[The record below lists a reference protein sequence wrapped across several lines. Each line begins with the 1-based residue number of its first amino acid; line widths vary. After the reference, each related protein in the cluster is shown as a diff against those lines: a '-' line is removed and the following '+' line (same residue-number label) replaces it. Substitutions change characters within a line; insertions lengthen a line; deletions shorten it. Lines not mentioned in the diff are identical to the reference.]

1 MLPHYQSTT
10 KNLNQYFKCIKTLLN
25 YSRLSNTFYFYSF
38 VLPFLSF
45 LQSNKK
51 NYVIFFDKIINPK
64 HSFLF
69 LKFSNLFTLHPL
81 AFQQLSMRDFKR
93 LNLIDLPFGNKK
105 IEKFVNKEKKNYI
118 KEIKVSSLVMK
129 FGGSLLDFR
138 NENGCCTNICYREK
152 R

>member
-1 MLPHYQSTT
+1 M
-10 KNLNQYFKCIKTLLN
+10 
-25 YSRLSNTFYFYSF
+25 
-38 VLPFLSF
+38 
-45 LQSNKK
+45 
-51 NYVIFFDKIINPK
+51 
-64 HSFLF
+64 
-69 LKFSNLFTLHPL
+69 
-81 AFQQLSMRDFKR
+81 
-93 LNLIDLPFGNKK
+93 NLIDLPFGNKK